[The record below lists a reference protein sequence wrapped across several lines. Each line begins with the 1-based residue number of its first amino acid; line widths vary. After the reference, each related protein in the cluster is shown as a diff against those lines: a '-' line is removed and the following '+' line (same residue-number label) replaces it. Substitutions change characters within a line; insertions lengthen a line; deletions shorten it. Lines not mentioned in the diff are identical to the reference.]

1 MGAFLLG
8 SSRSLSVGRQFRRP
22 TPRGWGRCF
31 ATYLAIRR
39 VSGLLASGV
48 VLALDELNAVFIR
61 VSIRNVYF
69 RLHGEGAG
77 AQGLGIRPA
86 RQELR

>member
-1 MGAFLLG
+1 
-8 SSRSLSVGRQFRRP
+8 
-22 TPRGWGRCF
+22 PRGEAPPEPVLPVGKALARC
-31 ATYLAIRR
+31 
-39 VSGLLASGV
+39 GLASGV
-48 VLALDELNAVFIR
+48 VLALDKLNAVFIR